1 ADLDEAKSEAEAQ
14 AAKLSRG
21 DVDAALLTGKDRLI
35 YGRALEAVKDFGLP
49 LDAAAIEYRQARK
62 LLGTVTLL
70 DAASFYERHHSR
82 GIVPKAVADAV
93 DEMIASKK
101 AKGLSDVYL
110 ADLRCR
116 LGAFKAACH
125 CDVNSLAPA
134 DVERFFA
141 GLRRLSP
148 RSYNNFLRT
157 LRTFFTFAQK

>member
-1 ADLDEAKSEAEAQ
+1 MNAKRNRFPIIVKRGSSTVKIYRDQKPSGIYYRVAYHIGGKRYRLNFADLDRAKSEAEAQ

-101 AKGLSDVYL
+101 AK
-110 ADLRCR
+110 
-116 LGAFKAACH
+116 
-125 CDVNSLAPA
+125 
-134 DVERFFA
+134 
-141 GLRRLSP
+141 
-148 RSYNNFLRT
+148 
-157 LRTFFTFAQK
+157 